1 MSKKRTYER
10 PVSKMFQI
18 NADCSLMAVSGGKYL
33 TVDETE
39 SMGPTIEGN
48 PDEIDAKDNN
58 NVWGENIWEE

>member
-1 MSKKRTYER
+1 
-10 PVSKMFQI
+10 MFQI

-39 SMGPTIEGN
+39 SMGSAPEGDT

-58 NVWGENIWEE
+58 NVWGDNVWED

>member
-18 NADCSLMAVSGGKYL
+18 NAGCSLMAASGGKYL
-33 TVDETE
+33 TVDGTGVG
-39 SMGPTIEGN
+39 SAPEGVT
-48 PDEIDAKDNN
+48 PGEIDAKDNN

>member
-58 NVWGENIWEE
+58 NVWGDNVWED

>member
-18 NADCSLMAVSGGKYL
+18 NAGCSLMAASGGKYL
-33 TVDETE
+33 TVDEIGVG
-39 SMGPTIEGN
+39 SAPEGVT

>member
-33 TVDETE
+33 TVDGTE

-48 PDEIDAKDNN
+48 PYEIDAKDNN
-58 NVWGENIWEE
+58 NVWGDNVWED

>member
-48 PDEIDAKDNN
+48 PDDIAAKDNN
-58 NVWGENIWEE
+58 TVWGDNVWED

>member
-48 PDEIDAKDNN
+48 PNEIDAKDNN
-58 NVWGENIWEE
+58 NVWGDNVWED

>member
-18 NADCSLMAVSGGKYL
+18 NAGCSLMAASGGKYL
-33 TVDETE
+33 TVDRTGVG
-39 SMGPTIEGN
+39 SAPEGVT

>member
-18 NADCSLMAVSGGKYL
+18 NAGCSLMAASGGKYL
-33 TVDETE
+33 TVDRTE

-48 PDEIDAKDNN
+48 PYEIDAKDNN
-58 NVWGENIWEE
+58 NVWGDNVWED

>member
-18 NADCSLMAVSGGKYL
+18 NADCSLMAVSGGKVL
-33 TVDETE
+33 TVDGTE

-48 PDEIDAKDNN
+48 PYEIDAKDNN

>member
-48 PDEIDAKDNN
+48 PYEIDAKDNN
-58 NVWGENIWEE
+58 NVWGDNVWED

>member
-48 PDEIDAKDNN
+48 PNEIDAKDNN

>member
-18 NADCSLMAVSGGKYL
+18 NAGCSLMAASGGKDL
-33 TVDETE
+33 TVDETGVG
-39 SMGPTIEGN
+39 SAPEGVT
-48 PDEIDAKDNN
+48 PDDIDAKDNN

>member
-18 NADCSLMAVSGGKYL
+18 NAGCSLMAVSGGKVL
-33 TVDETE
+33 TVDGIG
-39 SMGPTIEGN
+39 MGSATEGN
-48 PDEIDAKDNN
+48 PKEIDAKDNN

>member
-18 NADCSLMAVSGGKYL
+18 NADCSLMAVSGGKVL
-33 TVDETE
+33 TVDGTE

-48 PDEIDAKDNN
+48 PYEIDAKDNN
-58 NVWGENIWEE
+58 NVWGDNVWED

>member
-48 PDEIDAKDNN
+48 PYDIDAKDNN
-58 NVWGENIWEE
+58 NVWGDNVWED

>member
-18 NADCSLMAVSGGKYL
+18 NADCSLMAASGGKYL
-33 TVDETE
+33 TVDRIG
-39 SMGPTIEGN
+39 MGSATEGN
-48 PDEIDAKDNN
+48 PKEIDAKDNN

>member
-18 NADCSLMAVSGGKYL
+18 NADCSLMAVSGGKVL
-33 TVDETE
+33 TVDGTGVG
-39 SMGPTIEGN
+39 SAPEGN
-48 PDEIDAKDNN
+48 PKEIDAKDNN

>member
-18 NADCSLMAVSGGKYL
+18 NAGCSLMAVSGGKVL
-33 TVDETE
+33 TVDRTGVG
-39 SMGPTIEGN
+39 SAPEGVT